1 MDPRAR
7 LCENP
12 RPAPRPMQIQIE
24 VNGAARSVPQG
35 LTVAELLEAL
45 GLRPEL
51 VAVERNARLV
61 RRSERATT
69 PLASGDRI
77 ELVTLVGG
85 G

>member
-1 MDPRAR
+1 
-7 LCENP
+7 
-12 RPAPRPMQIQIE
+12 MQIQIE

-35 LTVAELLEAL
+35 LTVAQLLEAL

-51 VAVERNARLV
+51 VAVERNARVV
-61 RRSERATT
+61 RRSERDATQ
-69 PLASGDRI
+69 LSEGDRI

>member
-1 MDPRAR
+1 
-7 LCENP
+7 
-12 RPAPRPMQIQIE
+12 MQIQIE
-24 VNGAARSVPQG
+24 VNGESRSVPRGQ
-35 LTVAELLEAL
+35 TVAELVESL

-61 RRSERATT
+61 RRPERGTT
-69 PLASGDRI
+69 QLEPGDRI